1 MDPMIRGDYPEVM
14 KQYLGARLPQ
24 FTEAER
30 QLLKGSLDYV
40 GINHYTTYY
49 VAQAPESGKGPS
61 TMFMDLAADIS
72 ISGTWEDCPNSTDSF
87 QKLNRYI

>member
-1 MDPMIRGDYPEVM
+1 MCTRMMDPMIFGDYPEVM
-14 KQYLGARLPQ
+14 KHYLSERLPE

-49 VAQAPESGKGPS
+49 VAKPVDSHKAPS

-72 ISGTWEDCPNSTDSF
+72 IRGM
-87 QKLNRYI
+87 